1 MSLVRDC
8 RVFELPRIGRPE
20 GTLTPVEARTDI
32 PFAINRV
39 YYLYDI
45 AAGAVRGAHAHRQLE
60 QVFVCV
66 MGAVTLTIKDG
77 TEKRTF
83 RLDRGHIGVYVPRL
97 LWRELDEFSSGS
109 VCVVLASLLYDEAD
123 YIRDWDAFLAAKGV
137 A

>member
-1 MSLVRDC
+1 MSRVHDC
-8 RVFELPRIGRPE
+8 RVLDLPRIGRPE
-20 GTLTPVEARTDI
+20 GTLTPVEAETDI
-32 PFAINRV
+32 PFAIKRV

-45 AAGAVRGAHAHRQLE
+45 PAGAVRGAHAHQELE

-66 MGAVTLTIKDG
+66 MGAVSLTIKDG
-77 TEKRTF
+77 TEQRSF
-83 RLDRGHIGVYVPRL
+83 RLDRGHLAIYVPKL

-109 VCVVLASLLYDEAD
+109 VCVVLASRPYDESD